1 MINLKQ
7 IFRFW
12 PSVKHMAAAT
22 SPPSS
27 SQSQASELG
36 KVSAVEMTRVEEG
49 WPSYT
54 ETHYQPINGLLT
66 SHLTYNTLQMRDSGS

>member
-1 MINLKQ
+1 
-7 IFRFW
+7 
-12 PSVKHMAAAT
+12 MAAAT

-27 SQSQASELG
+27 NQSQASELG

-54 ETHYQPINGLLT
+54 ETH
-66 SHLTYNTLQMRDSGS
+66 